1 MNATK
6 IICSLVL
13 PALTAIAAIESTG
26 QSLACTIDGTPS
38 ATVNGSIV
46 VLNKVLPIGGNLQVW
61 APFLAQ
67 SSLRVGQNA
76 SLGEITQRV
85 ALTQEAFRNPWKW
98 TFGDG
103 STSARGAV
111 VHHVYRHPG
120 IYKISVL
127 AYFPS
132 HKFWYTFDA
141 IQVRVVKT

>member
-1 MNATK
+1 M
-6 IICSLVL
+6 
-13 PALTAIAAIESTG
+13 AIAALEPTG
-26 QSLACTIDGTPS
+26 PLQACTIDGTPS

-46 VLNKVLPIGGNLQVW
+46 VLNKVPPIGRNLQVW

-67 SSLRVGQNA
+67 SSVRVDQKA
-76 SLGEITQRV
+76 TLAEIAQRV

-103 STSARGAV
+103 TGSARGTV
-111 VHHVYRHPG
+111 VHHVYRRPG
-120 IYKISVL
+120 TYKVSVL

-141 IQVRVVKT
+141 IQVRVVKG